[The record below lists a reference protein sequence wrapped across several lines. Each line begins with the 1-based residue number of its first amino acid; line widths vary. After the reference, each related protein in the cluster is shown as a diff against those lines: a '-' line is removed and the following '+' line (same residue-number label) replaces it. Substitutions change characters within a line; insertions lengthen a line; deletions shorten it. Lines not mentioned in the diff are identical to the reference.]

1 MFSGAA
7 GDEADVRE
15 GVGCVAHDFDRLVEV
30 RYSLSPSF
38 LIEFKKRDAR
48 AMGYMEIQKKKK
60 KKKKKRRKKGGQIE
74 R

>member
-38 LIEFKKRDAR
+38 FDRI
-48 AMGYMEIQKKKK
+48 
-60 KKKKKRRKKGGQIE
+60 
-74 R
+74 